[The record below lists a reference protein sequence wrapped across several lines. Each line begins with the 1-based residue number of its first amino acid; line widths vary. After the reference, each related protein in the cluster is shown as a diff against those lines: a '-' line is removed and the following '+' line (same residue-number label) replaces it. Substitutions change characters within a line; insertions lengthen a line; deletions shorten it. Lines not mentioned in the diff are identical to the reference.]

1 MNPQTLEPLN
11 PIPRKIPGLYIHIP
25 FCLKKCGYCSFYSI
39 TSLSSIPDFL
49 VALFQEMEMVHD
61 PWGPFDTVYIGGGTP
76 SLLTIKQLESIL
88 TRVQKYFRLLP
99 DSEITLEANPGDLS
113 LPFLRSLKSIGINRL
128 NMGVQSFDQKIL
140 DFLGRRHSL
149 DQAISAIE
157 SARLAGFQNL
167 GFDLIYGIPE
177 QNLASWQE
185 TVEQALTFLPEHLSC
200 YQLTLEEKTALGQ
213 RYRNGEFQLPEE
225 DLQYDFFM
233 KTSEWLEGAGYLHY
247 EVSNFARSLTFASR
261 HNQKYW
267 NHTSYLGF
275 GPAAHSFKDG
285 ERWWNHASLDQYL
298 ADIEKGKLPVE
309 KKENLTIEQLRLEAL
324 FLGLRTKRGISL
336 QDFIRRYHSDLL
348 FEKKEVIGNL
358 ERQGFL
364 SIQNGHLVPT
374 RAGLAV
380 ADSLALI

>member
-1 MNPQTLEPLN
+1 
-11 PIPRKIPGLYIHIP
+11 
-25 FCLKKCGYCSFYSI
+25 
-39 TSLSSIPDFL
+39 
-49 VALFQEMEMVHD
+49 
-61 PWGPFDTVYIGGGTP
+61 
-76 SLLTIKQLESIL
+76 
-88 TRVQKYFRLLP
+88 
-99 DSEITLEANPGDLS
+99 
-113 LPFLRSLKSIGINRL
+113 
-128 NMGVQSFDQKIL
+128 
-140 DFLGRRHSL
+140 
-149 DQAISAIE
+149 
-157 SARLAGFQNL
+157 
-167 GFDLIYGIPE
+167 
-177 QNLASWQE
+177 
-185 TVEQALTFLPEHLSC
+185 
-200 YQLTLEEKTALGQ
+200 
-213 RYRNGEFQLPEE
+213 
-225 DLQYDFFM
+225 M

-267 NHTSYLGF
+267 NHSSYLGF

-285 ERWWNHASLDQYL
+285 ARWWNHASLDQYL
-298 ADIEKGKLPVE
+298 TDIEKGKLPVE

-336 QDFIRRYHSDLL
+336 QDFTRQYHSDLL

>member
-1 MNPQTLEPLN
+1 
-11 PIPRKIPGLYIHIP
+11 
-25 FCLKKCGYCSFYSI
+25 
-39 TSLSSIPDFL
+39 
-49 VALFQEMEMVHD
+49 
-61 PWGPFDTVYIGGGTP
+61 
-76 SLLTIKQLESIL
+76 
-88 TRVQKYFRLLP
+88 
-99 DSEITLEANPGDLS
+99 
-113 LPFLRSLKSIGINRL
+113 
-128 NMGVQSFDQKIL
+128 MGVQSFDQKIL

-167 GFDLIYGIPE
+167 GFDLIYGIPG
-177 QNLASWQE
+177 QNLASWRE

-213 RYRNGEFQLPEE
+213 RYRKGEFQLPEE

-247 EVSNFARSLTFASR
+247 EVSNFAGSLPLASR

-267 NHTSYLGF
+267 NHTPYLGF

-285 ERWWNHASLDQYL
+285 ERWWNHASLDRYL
-298 ADIEKGKLPVE
+298 AEIEKGKLPVE

-336 QDFIRRYHSDLL
+336 QDFILQYHSDLL
-348 FEKKEVIGNL
+348 FEKKEVIGHL

-364 SIQNGHLVPT
+364 SIQEGHLVPT